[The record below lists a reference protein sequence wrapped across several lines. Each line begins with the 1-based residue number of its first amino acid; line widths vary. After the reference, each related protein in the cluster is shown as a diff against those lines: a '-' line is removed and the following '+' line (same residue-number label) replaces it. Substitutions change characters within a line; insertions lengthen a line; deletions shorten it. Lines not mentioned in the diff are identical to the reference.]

1 MNRSSTLALSLV
13 ISAFLFLLMNTYY
26 LDQGFSTDLGKAAL
40 ELPMSMGIEL
50 SSDSAESN
58 ITNFAAGMIIE
69 YSIVL
74 AAVYLMFRGM
84 VKTFGRS
91 Q

>member
-1 MNRSSTLALSLV
+1 MSRTNTFAVSLV

-26 LDQGFSTDLGKAAL
+26 LDQGFSTNLGKAAM
-40 ELPMSMGIEL
+40 ELPMSMGIEIPNN
-50 SSDSAESN
+50 DGN
-58 ITNFAAGMIIE
+58 VTNFAAGMIIE

-74 AAVYLMFRGM
+74 AAVYLVFRGM
-84 VKTFGRS
+84 VRTFSRT

>member
-1 MNRSSTLALSLV
+1 MSRTNTLAVSLV
-13 ISAFLFLLMNTYY
+13 VSAFLFLLMNTYY
-26 LDQGFSTDLGKAAL
+26 IDQGFSTDLGRAAL
-40 ELPMSMGIEL
+40 QLPMSMGIEIP
-50 SSDSAESN
+50 SATESN
-58 ITNFAAGMIIE
+58 VTNFAAGMIIE

-84 VKTFGRS
+84 VRTFGKS